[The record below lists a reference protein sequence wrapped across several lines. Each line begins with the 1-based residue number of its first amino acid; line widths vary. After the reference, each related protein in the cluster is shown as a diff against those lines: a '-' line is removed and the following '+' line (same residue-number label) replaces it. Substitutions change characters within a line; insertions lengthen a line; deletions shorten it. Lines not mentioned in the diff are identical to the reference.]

1 MGSACCCVATLI
13 PSAPE
18 TQGTTTIAQ
27 SSAQALNPLATAA
40 LVMIGLAQV
49 SQAWT
54 ALQPTPQETH
64 FRVVQEFCK
73 SHAKAASDKSMR
85 HYIECMS
92 QHARKVY
99 L

>member
-1 MGSACCCVATLI
+1 MSV
-13 PSAPE
+13 
-18 TQGTTTIAQ
+18 
-27 SSAQALNPLATAA
+27 NPLATAA
-40 LVMIGLAQV
+40 LVMIGLSQV

-54 ALQPTPQETH
+54 ASQPTPQETH

-73 SHAKAASDKSMR
+73 SQAQEVGISDKSMR

-92 QHARKVY
+92 QHAQKVY